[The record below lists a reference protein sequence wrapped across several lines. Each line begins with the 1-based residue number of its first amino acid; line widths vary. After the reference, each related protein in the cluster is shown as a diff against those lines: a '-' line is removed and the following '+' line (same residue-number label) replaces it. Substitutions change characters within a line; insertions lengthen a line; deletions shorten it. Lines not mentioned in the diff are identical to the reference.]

1 MTGKREDHMDLA
13 SREQFL
19 AACGGPTVAGSGL
32 TLWAIPIAAAVVGDG
47 DPMPTVGALVEVTS
61 ERSGTTACNGQ
72 QHFVTCFQ
80 RIHWRLRSTKPSP
93 AARTRSAI
101 SRTGRLIYSSS
112 SRQLVEM
119 GHWVLA
125 VTHTYTSIKRQPLI
139 RSAHAKRSP
148 PGGYVQTGYGNR
160 GATLSGNRHSSAVL
174 SSDTL
179 IRDGPAGNFLG

>member
-1 MTGKREDHMDLA
+1 MVDDLLVLQHRRGQMTGKREDHMDLA

-61 ERSGTTACNGQ
+61 ESSGTTACNGQ
-72 QHFVTCFQ
+72 QHSDMLPADPLAATFDEA
-80 RIHWRLRSTKPSP
+80 PSP

-101 SRTGRLIYSSS
+101 SRTGRFMYSSS

-139 RSAHAKRSP
+139 RSAHAKRSL
-148 PGGYVQTGYGNR
+148 PGGYVQTGLWEPR
-160 GATLSGNRHSSAVL
+160 CDSLRRPTFFRCA
-174 SSDTL
+174 
-179 IRDGPAGNFLG
+179 